1 MLLSILRF
9 EVRYWL
15 RGVMVW
21 VFFVIVGFMFLA
33 AASSDHVRVGF
44 VLENT
49 NRNAPFVIQN
59 YYAMAGIFTLLMT
72 TAFVNAAAARDF
84 ACNTWQMVFSTPL
97 KRSDFLLGRFLG
109 ATIVSVIPILG
120 VSFGI
125 LLARYMPWA
134 DADRF
139 GPIIWSAHLKS
150 ILVFAIPNTLFVAAV
165 IFAVAALTRSTIT
178 SFIAALVLLVG
189 YAVSDVFLSDI
200 RNETIAAITDPFG
213 SRAFYVMTKYW
224 TVSDRNKLSL
234 GWEGLLLWN
243 RLLWI
248 AVSGLI
254 FAFAYNRFSFSERNK
269 KAKRVEQMEPA
280 TVPVGVASPS
290 ILPSRGSSAAFRQF
304 TGSVGTEFFGVVKS
318 TSFIVILLA
327 SMLNMIPAL
336 IFSEGEGY
344 GNQSLPVT
352 YWVCEM
358 IAGTLYL
365 FLIGMVTYYAG
376 VLVWKERD
384 AGMDEIC
391 DATPSPGWT
400 AFAAKFTAL
409 LGIVLMILCVA
420 ILSGIVTQAAQGYTR
435 FQLLLYAKSILVV
448 DFSLFFFLS
457 MLAFLIHVLSSNKY
471 VGYFAYVAFLIVN
484 AFVWIP
490 LDISSRLVRY
500 SSRPGMTY
508 SDFFHFEPFVD
519 SWTWFTVYWLA
530 FAVLIAVAA
539 TLFWPRGKETSMPK
553 RWRVAR
559 QRFDGPWRAV
569 TLLALAV
576 FIASGAWVFYNT
588 KVLNEII
595 TPKVQERRQAE
606 YEKKY
611 KKYEGMAQPR
621 IQDVRYAIDIF
632 PETRNMIMHGDQV
645 IRNKTAQPIAEIHVV
660 VAPDYDTDIQLDGAT
675 LSTDDRL
682 LFYRIYKLAQPMAP
696 GESRPMKF
704 TVRSHVHGIENDVS
718 HLDLVENGTFFNN
731 FIAPQIGYQPQGELT
746 DKNDRRKQGLKEKD
760 LMPTLERN
768 CDEHCQNTYL
778 SNNSDWVN
786 VDTVISTS
794 PDQIAIAPG
803 SLEKEWTE
811 NGRRYFHYQLDHF
824 SLNFYSF
831 ISAHYEV
838 AREEWNGIK
847 IEVYYE
853 KEHVWNVPKMLRS
866 IHKSLEYYIANF
878 GPYAHKEAR
887 IIEFPRVARF
897 AQAFPG
903 TMPYSES
910 IGFIANLSKPDD
922 IDMVYYVVAHE
933 MGHQWWAHQ
942 VVGANMQGAT
952 LLSETMAQ
960 YSALMVME
968 HEYGRDTMRKFLEYE
983 MDNYLK
989 NRGRETLKERPLLTV
1004 ESDQGYVHYRKG
1016 SVVMYYLKERI
1027 GEEAIN
1033 RALRKMIA
1041 QFAYAP
1047 PPYPTSHNLVDAF
1060 REETPEQYRYLIKDL
1075 FEDITL
1081 FSNRTLS
1088 AKSVKR
1094 ADGKY
1099 QITIEV
1105 ESKKF
1110 KADDQGN
1117 ETEVPV
1123 NDWIEIGALAE
1134 AQKNHR
1140 YGNVLYRQV
1149 VKITGGKQ
1157 TFQFELAEKPY
1168 EAGIDPMQ
1176 MLVDRVPSDN
1186 LKKVD

>member
-1 MLLSILRF
+1 MLFQILRF
-9 EVRYWL
+9 ETRYWV
-15 RGVMVW
+15 RGFMVW
-21 VFFVIVGFMFLA
+21 VFFIIIATMFLA
-33 AASSDHVRVGF
+33 AASSDKVVVGGA
-44 VLENT
+44 LENT

-59 YYAMAGIFTLLMT
+59 YYGIAGIFGLLMT

-84 ACNTWQMVFSTPL
+84 AYNTWQMVFSTPL
-97 KRSDFLLGRFLG
+97 KRSDFILGRFCG
-109 ATIVSVIPILG
+109 ATIVSVIPMLG
-120 VSFGI
+120 VSAGI

-139 GPIIWSAHLKS
+139 GPVYWSAHLKS
-150 ILVFAIPNTLFVAAV
+150 ILTFAIPNTVFVAAV

-189 YAVSDVFLSDI
+189 YAVSDSFLSDI
-200 RNETIAAITDPFG
+200 RNETIAALTDPFG
-213 SRAFYVMTKYW
+213 ARAYDLMTKYW

-243 RLLWI
+243 RLLWLS
-248 AVSGLI
+248 VSGLI
-254 FAFAYNRFSFSERNK
+254 FAFAYYRFSFTERNK
-269 KAKRVEQMEPA
+269 KAKKIDQETAIAPTIA
-280 TVPVGVASPS
+280 
-290 ILPSRGSSAAFRQF
+290 LPSFRPSHGAYAGFRQF

-318 TSFIVILLA
+318 TSFIVILIA
-327 SMLNMIPAL
+327 SLLNLIPSL
-336 IFSEGEGY
+336 IFSANEGY
-344 GNQSLPVT
+344 GNQSFPVT
-352 YWVCEM
+352 YWVCSI
-358 IAGTLYL
+358 IASTLYS
-365 FLIGMVTYYAG
+365 FLVGMVTYYAG

-384 AGMDEIC
+384 ARMDEIS
-391 DATPSPGWT
+391 DAMPRPGWT
-400 AFAAKFTAL
+400 SFAAKFAAL
-409 LGIVLMILCVA
+409 LGIVMIILCLAVVA
-420 ILSGIVTQAAQGYTR
+420 GLITQAVQGYTR
-435 FQLLLYAKSILVV
+435 FQLGLYVKSILIV

-457 MLAFLIHVLSSNKY
+457 MLAFFIHVLSPNKY
-471 VGYFAYVAFLIVN
+471 IGYFAYVAFLIFN
-484 AFVWIP
+484 FFIWIP
-490 LDISSRLVRY
+490 LDVESLLLRY
-500 SSRPGMTY
+500 GLRPSMTY
-508 SDFFHFEPFVD
+508 SDFFHFAPFIA
-519 SWTWFTVYWLA
+519 SWSWFTAYWLA
-530 FAVLIAVAA
+530 FSALIAIA
-539 TLFWPRGKETSMPK
+539 TVLFWPRGKETSMAK
-553 RWRVAR
+553 RWSVAR
-559 QRFDGPWRAV
+559 QQFDGAWRTV
-569 TLLALAV
+569 TILVLAV
-576 FIASGAWVFYNT
+576 FVATGAWLFYNT
-588 KVLNEII
+588 KIRNELI
-595 TPKVQERRQAE
+595 TPKVAERRQAD
-606 YEKKY
+606 YEKTY
-611 KKYEGMAQPR
+611 KKYEGIPQPR
-621 IQDVRYAIDIF
+621 IQDIRYAIDIF
-632 PETRNMIMHGDQV
+632 PETRNMVLHGDQV
-645 IRNKTAQPIAEIHVV
+645 IQNKSAQPIAEIHIVV
-660 VAPDYDTDIQLDGAT
+660 NPDFDTDVQLDGAT
-675 LSTDDRL
+675 LSTDDKRL
-682 LFYRIYKLAQPMAP
+682 YYRIYKLAQPMAP

-704 TVRSHVHGIENDVS
+704 TVRSHEHGIENEIS
-718 HLDLVENGTFFNN
+718 HLDMVQNGTFFNN
-731 FIAPQIGYQPQGELT
+731 MVAPQIGYQSAGELS
-746 DKNDRRKQGLKEKD
+746 DKNDRKKYGLKEKD
-760 LMPTLERN
+760 LMPALERN
-768 CDEHCQNTYL
+768 CDEHCRDTYL

-811 NGRRYFHYQLDHF
+811 NGRRYFHYTLDHF

-831 ISAHYEV
+831 ISARYEV
-838 AREEWNGIK
+838 AREEWQGIK
-847 IEVYYE
+847 IEVYYD
-853 KEHVWNVPKMLRS
+853 KEHPWNVPKMLKS

-878 GPYAHKEAR
+878 GPYGHKEAR

-903 TMPYSES
+903 TMPYSEG

-922 IDMVYYVVAHE
+922 IDMVFYVVAHE

-942 VVGANMQGAT
+942 VIGANMEGAT

-989 NRGRETLKERPLLTV
+989 NRGREALKERPLLTV
-1004 ESDQGYVHYRKG
+1004 EANQGYVHYRKG

-1027 GEEAIN
+1027 GEEAVN

-1041 QFAYAP
+1041 QFAYAQ

-1060 REETPEQYRYLIKDL
+1060 RDETPEQYRYLIKDL

-1088 AKSVKR
+1088 AKSAKLP
-1094 ADGKY
+1094 DGKY
-1099 QITIEV
+1099 QVTIEV

-1123 NDWIEIGALAE
+1123 NDWIEIGALAKAE
-1134 AQKNHR
+1134 KNHR

-1157 TFQFELAEKPY
+1157 TFQFELPEKPY

-1176 MLVDRVPSDN
+1176 MLIDRVPTDN
-1186 LKKVD
+1186 LKKLD

>member
-1 MLLSILRF
+1 MLLQILRF
-9 EVRYWL
+9 ETRYWL

-21 VFFVIVGFMFLA
+21 VFFIIIATLFMA
-33 AASSDHVRVGF
+33 AASSDHIQVGG

-59 YYAMAGIFTLLMT
+59 FYAIASFFTLLMT
-72 TAFVNAAAARDF
+72 TAFVNSAAARDF
-84 ACNTWQMVFSTPL
+84 AQNTWQMVFSTPL
-97 KRSDFLLGRFLG
+97 KRSDFLLGRFFG

-120 VSFGI
+120 VSVGI
-125 LLARYMPWA
+125 ILGRYMPWA

-139 GPIIWSAHLKS
+139 GPVIWSAHLNS
-150 ILVFAIPNTLFVAAV
+150 LLVFGIPNTVFVAAV

-213 SRAFYVMTKYW
+213 ARAFGLMTKYW

-234 GWEGLLLWN
+234 GWQGLLLWN
-243 RLLWI
+243 RLLWMS
-248 AVSGLI
+248 VSGLI
-254 FAFAYNRFSFSERNK
+254 FAFAYNRFRFSEGSK
-269 KAKRVEQMEPA
+269 KGKRIDE
-280 TVPVGVASPS
+280 TKLIVGSVAWPS
-290 ILPSRGSSAAFRQF
+290 VLPSHTASAAFRQYA
-304 TGSVGTEFFGVVKS
+304 GSVGTEFFGVVKS

-344 GNQSLPVT
+344 GNQSFPVT
-352 YWVCEM
+352 YWVCET

-384 AGMDEIC
+384 AGMAEIC
-391 DATPSPGWT
+391 DAMPNPGWT

-409 LGIVLMILCVA
+409 LGIVLMILSVA
-420 ILSGIVTQAAQGYTR
+420 IASGIVTQAARGYTR
-435 FQLLLYAKSILVV
+435 FQLGLYAKSIFIV

-457 MLAFLIHVLSSNKY
+457 LLAFFIHVFSANKY

-484 AFVWIP
+484 AFIWIP
-490 LDISSRLVRY
+490 LDESPRLVRCG
-500 SSRPGMTY
+500 SRPGMTY
-508 SDFFHFEPFVD
+508 SDFFHFEPFIA

-530 FAVLIAVAA
+530 FSALIALAA
-539 TLFWPRGKETSMPK
+539 TLFWPRGKETSIAK
-553 RWRVAR
+553 RWIVAR
-559 QRFDGPWRAV
+559 QQFGGAWSAV
-569 TLLALAV
+569 TLLALIV
-576 FIASGAWVFYNT
+576 FAASGALVFYDT
-588 KVLNEII
+588 KILNEIV
-595 TPKVQERRQAE
+595 TPKVQERRRAD

-611 KKYEGMAQPR
+611 KKYEGLAQPR
-621 IQDVRYAIDIF
+621 IQDVRYTIDIF
-632 PETRNMIMHGDQV
+632 PQTRNVVMRGDQV
-645 IRNKTAQPIAEIHVV
+645 IQNKTAQPIPEIHILVS
-660 VAPDYDTDIQLDGAT
+660 PDDDTEIELDNAT
-675 LSTDDRL
+675 LSSDDKR
-682 LFYRIYKLAQPMAP
+682 LFYRIYKFAQPMAP
-696 GESRPMKF
+696 GESRHMKF
-704 TVRSHVHGIENDVS
+704 TVRSHVHGIENDAS
-718 HLDLVENGTFFNN
+718 HLDFVENGTFFNN
-731 FIAPQIGYQPQGELT
+731 LIAPQIGYQPAGELT
-746 DKNDRRKQGLKEKD
+746 DKNDRKKQGLKEKD

-768 CDEHCQNTYL
+768 CDEHCRNTYI

-794 PDQIAIAPG
+794 PDQIAVAPG

-811 NGRRYFHYQLDHF
+811 NGRRYFHYKLDHF

-831 ISAHYEV
+831 ISAHYQV

-847 IEVYYE
+847 IEVYYN
-853 KEHVWNVPKMLRS
+853 KEHAWNVPKMLKS

-903 TMPYSES
+903 TMPYSEA

-952 LLSETMAQ
+952 VLSETMAQ
-960 YSALMVME
+960 YSSLMVME

-1004 ESDQGYVHYRKG
+1004 EADQGYVHYRKG

-1027 GEEAIN
+1027 GEEAVN
-1033 RALRKMIA
+1033 RALRKIIA
-1041 QFAYAP
+1041 QFAYAQ

-1088 AKSVKR
+1088 AKSVKQS
-1094 ADGKY
+1094 DGKY
-1099 QITIEV
+1099 QVTIEV

-1117 ETEVPV
+1117 ETDVPV
-1123 NDWIEIGALAE
+1123 NDWIEIGALAKAE
-1134 AQKNHR
+1134 KNHR

>member
-1 MLLSILRF
+1 MFYQILKF
-9 EVRYWL
+9 ETRYWL
-15 RGVMVW
+15 RGIMLW
-21 VFFVIVGFMFLA
+21 VFFAIIMAMFLA
-33 AASSDHVRVGF
+33 ATSSDKVTIGGA
-44 VLENT
+44 LENT
-49 NRNAPFVIQN
+49 NRNAPFVIQS
-59 YYAMAGIFTLLMT
+59 YYAIACFFSLLMT

-84 ACNTWQMVFSTPL
+84 SSNTWQMVFSTPL
-97 KRSDFLLGRFLG
+97 QRREFLFGRFFG
-109 ATIVSVIPILG
+109 AALISLIPILG
-120 VSFGI
+120 VSVGI

-139 GPIIWSAHLKS
+139 GPVSWTAHLNS
-150 ILVFAIPNTLFVAAV
+150 ILVFAIPNTLLIAAI

-189 YAVSDVFLSDI
+189 YAVSDAFLSDI

-213 SRAFYVMTKYW
+213 ARAFGLMTKYW
-224 TVSDRNKLSL
+224 TVADRNHLSL
-234 GWEGLLLWN
+234 GWQGLLLWN
-243 RLLWI
+243 RLLWMT
-248 AVSGLI
+248 VSGLI
-254 FAFAYNRFSFSERNK
+254 FAFAYNRFSFTERSK
-269 KAKRVEQMEPA
+269 KATQLEESKVA
-280 TVPVGVASPS
+280 DAKPVALPQSRPSFGAAASV
-290 ILPSRGSSAAFRQF
+290 RQF
-304 TGSVGTEFFGVVKS
+304 LGAIGTEFSGVVKS

-327 SMLNMIPAL
+327 SLLNLLPSL
-336 IFSEGEGY
+336 IFSASEGY
-344 GNQSLPVT
+344 GNQSFPVT
-352 YWVCEM
+352 YWVCDI
-358 IAGTLYL
+358 IAGTLYM

-384 AGMDEIC
+384 ARMDEIC
-391 DATPSPGWT
+391 DAAPQSGWT
-400 AFAAKFTAL
+400 AFASKFTAL
-409 LGIVLMILCVA
+409 LGIILVILSIA
-420 ILSGIVTQAAQGYTR
+420 ILAGVITQASHGYMR
-435 FQLLLYAKSILVV
+435 FQIGLYLKSILVI
-448 DFSLFFFLS
+448 DFSLLFFLAL
-457 MLAFLIHVLSSNKY
+457 LAFLIHVLSPNKY
-471 VGYFAYVAFLIVN
+471 IGYFAYVAFLILN
-484 AFVWIP
+484 AFIWIP
-490 LDISSRLVRY
+490 LDVNSLLVRY
-500 SSRPGMTY
+500 GSRPTMTY
-508 SDFFHFEPFVD
+508 SDMFHFAPYIN
-519 SWTWFTVYWLA
+519 SWTWFTAYWLA
-530 FAVLIAVAA
+530 FSALVAIAIC
-539 TLFWPRGKETSMPK
+539 LYWPRGKEVSLGK
-553 RWRVAR
+553 RSSVAMQRFQGNWRVAA
-559 QRFDGPWRAV
+559 AV
-569 TLLALAV
+569 CALV
-576 FIASGAWVFYNT
+576 FIGTGAWIYYNT
-588 KVLNEII
+588 KVLNEIV
-595 TPKVQERRQAE
+595 TPKAAEKRQAE

-611 KKYEGMAQPR
+611 KKYQGMAQPR
-621 IQDVRYAIDIF
+621 IQDVRYSIDIV
-632 PETRNMIMHGDQV
+632 PETRNITMRGDQT
-645 IRNKTAQPIAEIHVV
+645 IKNISSQPISEVHIVT
-660 VAPDYDTDIQLDGAT
+660 APDFDTEVNLCGAT
-675 LSTDDRL
+675 LATNDQPL
-682 LFYRIYKLAQPMAP
+682 HYRIYKLAQPMMP

-704 TVRSHVHGIENDVS
+704 TVKSHVHGIENEIS
-718 HLDLVENGTFFNN
+718 HVDLVQNGTFFNN
-731 FIAPQIGYQPQGELT
+731 TIAPQIGYQEQGELN
-746 DKNDRRKQGLKEKD
+746 DKNDRKKYGLSEKD
-760 LMPTLERN
+760 LMPALEHN
-768 CDEHCQNTYL
+768 CDAHCRNTYL

-794 PDQIAIAPG
+794 PDQIAVAPG

-811 NGRRYFHYQLDHF
+811 NGRRYFHYKLDHL

-831 ISAHYEV
+831 ISARYEV
-838 AREEWNGIK
+838 AREEWNGVK
-847 IEVYYE
+847 IEVYYD
-853 KEHVWNVPKMLRS
+853 KEHAWNVPKMLS
-866 IHKSLEYYIANF
+866 AIHNSLAYYTTNY

-903 TMPYSES
+903 TMPYSEA

-942 VVGANMQGAT
+942 VVGANMEGAT

-968 HEYGRDTMRKFLEYE
+968 HQYGRDMMRKFLEYE

-989 NRGRETLKERPLLTV
+989 SRGRERLKERPLLTV
-1004 ESDQGYVHYRKG
+1004 EANQGYVHYRKG

-1027 GEEAIN
+1027 GEEAVN

-1041 QFAYAP
+1041 KFAYAQ
-1047 PPYPTSHNLVDAF
+1047 PPYPTSYDLVDAL

-1088 AKSVKR
+1088 AKAEKQ

-1099 QITIEV
+1099 RVTIDV

-1123 NDWIEIGALAE
+1123 NDWIEIGALAKAE
-1134 AQKNHR
+1134 KNHH

-1157 TFQFELAEKPY
+1157 TFQFDLAEKPY

-1176 MLVDRVPSDN
+1176 MLIDRVPSDN

>member
-1 MLLSILRF
+1 MLVPILKF
-9 EVRYWL
+9 EIRYWI
-15 RGVMVW
+15 RGFMVW
-21 VFFVIVGFMFLA
+21 VFFIIIASMFLA
-33 AASSDHVRVGF
+33 ATSSDHVRIGAA
-44 VLENT
+44 LENT
-49 NRNAPFVIQN
+49 NRNAPFVIQT
-59 YYAMAGIFTLLMT
+59 YYAIVCIFGLLMT

-84 ACNTWQMVFSTPL
+84 AYNTWQMVFSTPL
-97 KRSDFLLGRFLG
+97 KRSDFILGRFLG
-109 ATIVSVIPILG
+109 ATIVSVIPVLG

-125 LLARYMPWA
+125 MLARYMPWA
-134 DADRF
+134 DAERF
-139 GPIIWSAHLKS
+139 GPIIWSAHFKS
-150 ILVFAIPNTLFVAAV
+150 ILTFAIPNTVFVAAV
-165 IFAVAALTRSTIT
+165 IFAVAAMTRSTIT

-189 YAVSDVFLSDI
+189 YAVSDAFLGDI
-200 RNETIAAITDPFG
+200 RNETIAALTDPFG
-213 SRAFYVMTKYW
+213 ARAFDLMTKYW

-243 RLLWI
+243 RLLWMT
-248 AVSGLI
+248 VSGLV

-269 KAKRVEQMEPA
+269 KAKPAASLTEVA
-280 TVPVGVASPS
+280 TVPVVPLPS
-290 ILPSRGSSAAFRQF
+290 IQPSFGVSAGFQQF
-304 TGSVGTEFFGVVKS
+304 AGSVSTEFFGVVKS
-318 TSFIVILLA
+318 TAFIVILLA
-327 SMLNMIPAL
+327 SLLNLIPSL
-336 IFSEGEGY
+336 IFSANEGY
-344 GNQSLPVT
+344 GNQSFPVT
-352 YWVCEM
+352 YWVCDI
-358 IAGTLYL
+358 IAGSLYI
-365 FLIGMVTYYAG
+365 FLVGMVTYYAG

-384 AGMDEIC
+384 ARMDEIV
-391 DATPSPGWT
+391 DATPHPDWSE
-400 AFAAKFTAL
+400 FAAKFSAL
-409 LGIVLMILCVA
+409 LGIVMIILCIA
-420 ILSGIVTQAAQGYTR
+420 ILSGMATQAAHGYTR
-435 FQLLLYAKSILVV
+435 FQLGLYAKSILIL
-448 DFSLFFFLS
+448 DFSRFFFLS
-457 MLAFLIHVLSSNKY
+457 ILAFLIHVLSPNKY

-490 LDISSRLVRY
+490 LDVSSLLIRY
-500 SSRPGMTY
+500 GSRPDVTY
-508 SDFFHFEPFVD
+508 SDFFHFAPFIA
-519 SWTWFTVYWLA
+519 SWTWFSVYWLA
-530 FAVLIAVAA
+530 FSALIAIA
-539 TLFWPRGKETSMPK
+539 TVLLWPRGKETSIAK
-553 RWRVAR
+553 RWSVAR
-559 QRFDGPWRAV
+559 QRFGGVSGAI
-569 TLLALAV
+569 ALV
-576 FIASGAWVFYNT
+576 VFGFFIATGAWLFYNT
-588 KVLNEII
+588 KILNPLI
-595 TPKVQERRQAE
+595 TPKVGERRQAD
-606 YEKKY
+606 YEKTY
-611 KKYEGMAQPR
+611 KKYEGMVQPR

-632 PETRNMIMHGDQV
+632 PETRNMILRGDQV
-645 IRNKTAQPIAEIHVV
+645 IQNKSAQLITEIHIVV
-660 VAPDYDTDIQLDGAT
+660 SPDFDTDIQLDGAT
-675 LSTDDRL
+675 LSTDDKKL
-682 LFYRIYKLAQPMAP
+682 YYRIYKLARPMAP

-704 TVRSHVHGIENDVS
+704 TVRSHEHGIENEVS
-718 HLDLVENGTFFNN
+718 HLELVQNGTFFNN
-731 FIAPQIGYQPQGELT
+731 FVAPQIGYQSAGELT
-746 DKNDRRKQGLKEKD
+746 DKNDRKKYGLKEKD

-768 CDEHCQNTYL
+768 CDAHCRNTYI

-786 VDTVISTS
+786 VDTVISTT
-794 PDQIAIAPG
+794 PDQIAVAPG

-811 NGRRYFHYQLDHF
+811 NGRRYFHYKLDHV

-831 ISAHYEV
+831 ISARYEV

-847 IEVYYE
+847 IEVYYN
-853 KEHVWNVPKMLRS
+853 KEHEWNVPKMLKA

-942 VVGANMQGAT
+942 VIGANMQGAT

-989 NRGRETLKERPLLTV
+989 NRGREALKERPLLTV
-1004 ESDQGYVHYRKG
+1004 EANQGYVHYRKG

-1027 GEEAIN
+1027 GEEAVN

-1041 QFAYAP
+1041 QFAYAQ

-1088 AKSVKR
+1088 AKSMKMP
-1094 ADGKY
+1094 DGKY
-1099 QITIEV
+1099 QVTIEV

-1123 NDWIEIGALAE
+1123 DDWIEIGALAE
-1134 AQKNHR
+1134 AQKNHH

-1176 MLVDRVPSDN
+1176 MLIDRVPSDN

>member
-1 MLLSILRF
+1 MLLQILRF
-9 EVRYWL
+9 ETRYWL

-21 VFFVIVGFMFLA
+21 VFFIIIATMFMA
-33 AASSDHVRVGF
+33 AASSDHIQVGG

-49 NRNAPFVIQN
+49 NRNAPYVIQSF
-59 YYAMAGIFTLLMT
+59 YAIASFFTLLMT
-72 TAFVNAAAARDF
+72 TAFVNSAAARDF
-84 ACNTWQMVFSTPL
+84 AQNTWQMVFSTPL
-97 KRSDFLLGRFLG
+97 KRSDFLLGRFFG

-120 VSFGI
+120 VSVGI

-139 GPIIWSAHLKS
+139 GPVIWSAHLNS
-150 ILVFAIPNTLFVAAV
+150 LLVFGIPNTVFVAAV

-213 SRAFYVMTKYW
+213 ERAFGLMTKYW

-243 RLLWI
+243 RLLWMT
-248 AVSGLI
+248 VSGLI
-254 FAFAYNRFSFSERNK
+254 FAFAYNRFSFSERSK
-269 KAKRVEQMEPA
+269 KAKRIDETKLTA
-280 TVPVGVASPS
+280 APVAWPS
-290 ILPSRGSSAAFRQF
+290 VLPSHTTSAAFRQYA
-304 TGSVGTEFFGVVKS
+304 GSVGTEFFGVVKS

-344 GNQSLPVT
+344 GNQSFPVT
-352 YWVCEM
+352 YWVCDT

-384 AGMDEIC
+384 AGMAEIC
-391 DATPSPGWT
+391 DAMPNPGWT

-409 LGIVLMILCVA
+409 LGIVLMILSVA
-420 ILSGIVTQAAQGYTR
+420 IASGIVTQAARGYTR
-435 FQLLLYAKSILVV
+435 FQLGLYAKSIFVV

-457 MLAFLIHVLSSNKY
+457 LLAFFIHVFSANKY

-484 AFVWIP
+484 AFIWIP
-490 LDISSRLVRY
+490 LDVSSRLVRY
-500 SSRPGMTY
+500 GSRPGMTY
-508 SDFFHFEPFVD
+508 SDFFHFEPFIA

-530 FAVLIAVAA
+530 FSALIAIAA
-539 TLFWPRGKETSMPK
+539 TLFWPRGKETSIAK
-553 RWRVAR
+553 RWIVAR
-559 QRFDGPWRAV
+559 QQFGGAWSAV
-569 TLLALAV
+569 TLLALIV
-576 FIASGAWVFYNT
+576 FAASGALVFYDT
-588 KVLNEII
+588 KILNEIV
-595 TPKVQERRQAE
+595 TPKVQERRRAD

-611 KKYEGMAQPR
+611 KKYEGLAQPR
-621 IQDVRYAIDIF
+621 IQDVRYTIDIF
-632 PETRNMIMHGDQV
+632 PQTRNVVMRGDQV
-645 IRNKTAQPIAEIHVV
+645 IQNKTAQPIPEIHILVS
-660 VAPDYDTDIQLDGAT
+660 PDEDTEIELDNAT
-675 LSTDDRL
+675 LSSDDKR
-682 LFYRIYKLAQPMAP
+682 LFYRIYKFAQPMAP
-696 GESRPMKF
+696 GESRHMKF
-704 TVRSHVHGIENDVS
+704 TVRSHVHGIENDAS
-718 HLDLVENGTFFNN
+718 HLDFVENGTFFNN
-731 FIAPQIGYQPQGELT
+731 LMAPQIGYQPAGELT
-746 DKNDRRKQGLKEKD
+746 DKNDRKKQGLKEKD

-768 CDEHCQNTYL
+768 CDEHCRNTYI

-794 PDQIAIAPG
+794 PDQIAVAPG

-811 NGRRYFHYQLDHF
+811 NGRRYFHYKLDHF

-853 KEHVWNVPKMLRS
+853 KEHAWNVPKMLKS

-968 HEYGRDTMRKFLEYE
+968 HEYGRDMMRKFLEYE

-1004 ESDQGYVHYRKG
+1004 ESDQAYVHYRKG

-1033 RALRKMIA
+1033 RALRKIIA
-1041 QFAYAP
+1041 QFAYAQ

-1088 AKSVKR
+1088 AKSVKQS
-1094 ADGKY
+1094 DGKY
-1099 QITIEV
+1099 QVTIEV

-1117 ETEVPV
+1117 ETDVPV
-1123 NDWIEIGALAE
+1123 NDWIEIGALAKAE
-1134 AQKNHR
+1134 KNHR

>member
-1 MLLSILRF
+1 MLLQILRF
-9 EVRYWL
+9 ETRYWL
-15 RGVMVW
+15 RGIMVW
-21 VFFVIVGFMFLA
+21 VFFIIIATLFMA
-33 AASSDHVRVGF
+33 AASSDHVRVGG

-49 NRNAPFVIQN
+49 NRNAPFVIQSF
-59 YYAMAGIFTLLMT
+59 YGIASFFTLLMT
-72 TAFVNAAAARDF
+72 TAFVNSAAARDF
-84 ACNTWQMVFSTPL
+84 AQNTWQMVFSTPL
-97 KRSDFLLGRFLG
+97 KRSDFLLGRFFG

-139 GPIIWSAHLKS
+139 GPVMWSAHLNAL
-150 ILVFAIPNTLFVAAV
+150 LVFGIPNTLFIAAV

-178 SFIAALVLLVG
+178 SFIAALVLIVA

-213 SRAFYVMTKYW
+213 SRAFDLMTKYW
-224 TVSDRNKLSL
+224 TVSDRNRLSL

-243 RLLWI
+243 RLLWMI
-248 AVSGLI
+248 VSGLV
-254 FAFAYNRFSFSERNK
+254 FAFAYNRFSFSERTK
-269 KAKRVEQMEPA
+269 KAKRVEEHAVVVPPA
-280 TVPVGVASPS
+280 VAWPS
-290 ILPSRGSSAAFRQF
+290 IHRSHGVFAAMRQF

-344 GNQSLPVT
+344 GNQSFPVT
-352 YWVCEM
+352 YWVCDM

-384 AGMDEIC
+384 AGMAEIC
-391 DATPSPGWT
+391 DAMPNPGWT
-400 AFAAKFTAL
+400 AFASKFTAL
-409 LGIVLMILCVA
+409 LGIVLMILSVA
-420 ILSGIVTQAAQGYTR
+420 IVSGIVVQASRGYTR
-435 FQLLLYAKSILVV
+435 FQLGVYVKSIFVV

-457 MLAFLIHVLSSNKY
+457 LLAFFIHVLSSNKY

-484 AFVWIP
+484 AFIWIP
-490 LDISSRLVRY
+490 LDVSSRLVRY
-500 SSRPGMTY
+500 GSRPAMTY
-508 SDFFHFEPFVD
+508 SDFFHFEPFVG
-519 SWTWFTVYWLA
+519 SWTWFTVYWIA
-530 FAVLIAVAA
+530 FSALVAIAT
-539 TLFWPRGKETSMPK
+539 TLFWPRGKETSIGK
-553 RWRVAR
+553 RWSVAG
-559 QRFDGPWRAV
+559 QQFHGAWRAV
-569 TLLALAV
+569 TLLALVV
-576 FIASGAWVFYNT
+576 FVAAGGWIYYNT
-588 KVLNEII
+588 KIVNEII
-595 TPKVQERRQAE
+595 TPKVQERRQAD

-611 KKYEGMAQPR
+611 KKYEGIAQPR
-621 IQDVRYAIDIF
+621 VQDVRYAIDIF
-632 PETRNMIMHGDQV
+632 PETRNMVMRGDQA
-645 IRNKTAQPIAEIHVV
+645 IQNKTAEPIAEIHFVV
-660 VAPDYDTDIQLDGAT
+660 DPDYDTDIQLDGAT
-675 LSTDDRL
+675 LSTDDKRL
-682 LFYRIYKLAQPMAP
+682 CYRIYKLAQPMAP
-696 GESRPMKF
+696 GESRRMKF
-704 TVRSHVHGIENDVS
+704 TVTSHVHGVENDVS

-731 FIAPQIGYQPQGELT
+731 FIAPQIGYQPPFELT
-746 DKNDRRKQGLKEKD
+746 EKNDRKKQGLKEKD
-760 LMPTLERN
+760 RMPALERN
-768 CDEHCQNTYL
+768 CDEHCRNTYL

-794 PDQIAIAPG
+794 PNQIAIAPG

-847 IEVYYE
+847 IEVYYN
-853 KEHVWNVPKMLRS
+853 KEHAWNVPKMLKS

-903 TMPYSES
+903 TMPYSEA

-1004 ESDQGYVHYRKG
+1004 ESDQGYAHYRKG

-1033 RALRKMIA
+1033 RALRKIIA
-1041 QFAYAP
+1041 QFAYAQ

-1060 REETPEQYRYLIKDL
+1060 RDETPEQYRYLIKDL

-1088 AKSVKR
+1088 AKSVKL

-1099 QITIEV
+1099 RVTIEV

-1134 AQKNHR
+1134 AKKNHR
-1140 YGNVLYRQV
+1140 YGDVLYRQV

-1157 TFQFELAEKPY
+1157 TFQFDLAGKPY

-1176 MLVDRVPSDN
+1176 MLIDRVPSDN